1 MTRQTLARSLV
12 AAMEAHAERRA
23 MRVRRNGRWQC
34 VSYSEMETR
43 TRHLAAALLAC
54 GLQQG
59 DRLAIF
65 ATNSP
70 EWTLFDVAA
79 LRAGLVTVP
88 LYATSSSTAAAH
100 IIADSGSR
108 MVVCGNP
115 RILAVTRRALQSCPE
130 VAHLVLLE
138 GDPAQAE
145 SEADSA
151 APSGGPEPKVHLL
164 ADFENA
170 ADPNQ
175 WSAHL
180 QGVLDTGEQDALTT
194 IVYTSG
200 TTGPPKGVMLTNRT
214 LTHQITS
221 IDSLFDLRA
230 GQRNMC
236 FLPLSH
242 AYERAWTYV
251 MLHTGLENCY
261 VLDPKAVAAAM
272 IDIQPDTFVSVPR
285 LYEKVYDTAYKQ
297 AGTGLKRRIFDS
309 AVRTGGVVQ
318 RRLDEDQPVGRS
330 LRARHAL
337 ADRLVLHRVRDAVG
351 GPKNVMAAGGAPLR
365 RAVEEFFFAAGLT
378 VYQGYGLT
386 ETSPLVSCNAPGRVK
401 FGTVGKPVPGTQV
414 RIAAETGEIL
424 VRGDNVMAGY
434 FGDPAATADV
444 IDDDGWFHTGDVGRF
459 AGDDFLVIT
468 DRIKDL
474 IVTAQGENIAP
485 GPIETALSASPLVEA
500 AVVVGDERKYLTAL
514 IQPAFETL
522 EEHARSRSWAFTS
535 RSELV
540 ALPQVKKLYADVNDK
555 VGLDSTPQ
563 ERVQKLHL
571 LDTELTMDDED
582 LTPTLKV
589 RRRRVEHKFRHP
601 INAMYES

>member
-1 MTRQTLARSLV
+1 MMRETLARSLV
-12 AAMEAHAERRA
+12 AAMDKHAARTA
-23 MRVRRNGRWQC
+23 LRVRRQGRWQC
-34 VSYSEMETR
+34 VSYSEMDSR
-43 TRHLAAALLAC
+43 TRHLASALLAC
-54 GLQQG
+54 GLQRG
-59 DRLAIF
+59 DRVAIF
-65 ATNSP
+65 ASNSP

-79 LRAGLVTVP
+79 LRAGLVSVP
-88 LYATSSSTAAAH
+88 LYATSSPKAAAH

-108 MVVCGNP
+108 LVVCGNP
-115 RILAVTRRALQSCPE
+115 HILTVTRHALQSCPE
-130 VAHLVLLE
+130 VTDLVLLE
-138 GDPAQAE
+138 GE
-145 SEADSA
+145 LSEADSE
-151 APSGGPEPKVHLL
+151 APPGGSEAQVHLL
-164 ADFENA
+164 ADFENS
-170 ADPNQ
+170 ADLHE
-175 WSAHL
+175 WDAHL
-180 QGVLDTGEQDALTT
+180 QDVLDTGTQDALTT

-200 TTGPPKGVMLTNRT
+200 TTGQPKGVMLTNRT
-214 LTHQITS
+214 LMHQITC

-261 VLDPKAVAAAM
+261 VLDPKAVAEAM

-285 LYEKVYDTAYKQ
+285 LYEKVYDAAYAQ
-297 AGTGLKRRIFDS
+297 AGTGLKRRIFDA
-309 AVRTGGVVQ
+309 AVRTGGVAQ
-318 RRLDEDQPVGRS
+318 RRLAEGQTVGRS
-330 LRARHAL
+330 MRARHAL

-401 FGTVGKPVPGTQV
+401 FGTVGRPVPGTQV

-434 FGDPAATADV
+434 FGDPEATQAV

-485 GPIETALSASPLVEA
+485 GPIETELSASPLIEA
-500 AVVVGDERKYLTAL
+500 AIVIGDERKYLTAL
-514 IQPAFETL
+514 IQPAFDAL
-522 EEHARSRSWAFTS
+522 EEHARSRSWPFAS
-535 RSELV
+535 RAELV
-540 ALPQVKKLYADVNDK
+540 ALPQVHTLYVDITDK
-555 VGLDSTPQ
+555 VGRDSTPQ

-571 LDTELTMDDED
+571 LDTELTMDDEE

-589 RRRRVEHKFRHP
+589 RRRRVEHKFRHV
-601 INAMYES
+601 ISAMYES